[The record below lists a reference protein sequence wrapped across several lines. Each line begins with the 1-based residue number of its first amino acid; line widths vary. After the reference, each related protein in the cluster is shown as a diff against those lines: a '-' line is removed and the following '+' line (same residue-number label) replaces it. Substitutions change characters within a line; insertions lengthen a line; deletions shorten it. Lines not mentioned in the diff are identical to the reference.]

1 MLVFRT
7 TIYYNFYLRGLVTWD
22 EMNRL
27 IENERWW
34 GVSFPSTYQKFKR
47 GEIDM
52 NDKNLKLAA
61 ILSIIVL
68 SIILV
73 ATMVITLDFI
83 KETTVNTK
91 PNYFIIPAEEIQA
104 L

>member
-1 MLVFRT
+1 MD
-7 TIYYNFYLRGLVTWD
+7 N
-22 EMNRL
+22 
-27 IENERWW
+27 
-34 GVSFPSTYQKFKR
+34 
-47 GEIDM
+47 
-52 NDKNLKLAA
+52 KNLKFAA
-61 ILSIIVL
+61 ILSVVLL

-83 KETTVNTK
+83 KEATVNTK

>member
-1 MLVFRT
+1 
-7 TIYYNFYLRGLVTWD
+7 
-22 EMNRL
+22 
-27 IENERWW
+27 
-34 GVSFPSTYQKFKR
+34 
-47 GEIDM
+47 M

-61 ILSIIVL
+61 ILSLALL

-83 KETTVNTK
+83 KETTVDTE
-91 PNYFIIPAEEIQA
+91 PNYYIIPAEEIQS